1 MKPQESAVLV
11 ELAEGNFHGAER
23 RNSERVSLR
32 LQGRYMLSDRSEF
45 KCDSVNIS
53 PEGALLRGPQ
63 TSELGSRVV
72 VQLDSIGSVEA
83 VVAWS
88 LPRLFAIRF
97 VAPPRKTDKIAK
109 KIQWLV
115 SPEGQREQRDDD
127 RLLQNYDRVTVE
139 RADGVLAIGALEDM
153 SPSGAAIIT
162 NLDFQ
167 VGERVRVNGRAG
179 IVARRFEIGIGVAFE
194 PA

>member
-1 MKPQESAVLV
+1 M
-11 ELAEGNFHGAER
+11 
-23 RNSERVSLR
+23 
-32 LQGRYMLSDRSEF
+32 
-45 KCDSVNIS
+45 
-53 PEGALLRGPQ
+53 
-63 TSELGSRVV
+63 
-72 VQLDSIGSVEA
+72 
-83 VVAWS
+83 
-88 LPRLFAIRF
+88 
-97 VAPPRKTDKIAK
+97 
-109 KIQWLV
+109 
-115 SPEGQREQRDDD
+115 
-127 RLLQNYDRVTVE
+127 LQNYDRVTVE